1 MKKLIFILILLPLMI
16 SCTDNNNKA
25 EKILSNA
32 DSLLQAGNT
41 DKAIMLL
48 ERINGK
54 SLTGADARAKYCL
67 LLTKAYNTLGKVLS
81 NDSLIDF
88 SIKYFEKTKNHT
100 DLARSYYYKGMCM
113 LDRGDFENGV
123 ILLKKAESEEK
134 RSSDPSLRQ
143 YIYINLSHVNLES
156 GNYKTALRYSLKAL
170 ENAEKRNNTIW
181 MCVSLDK
188 TASCYYFMNKK
199 DSAELYMSR
208 IIPLLEKINDKEM
221 SSMFLNNIGLIWY
234 EKGLYEKAEPMFRQA
249 FNLLDV
255 PTTRIN
261 LAKVCY
267 DRGKTEVCD
276 TILAKA
282 LEGANFEEKAEIYQF
297 MAEKAEKENRPE
309 EANIFHKKEKIM
321 QDSALARKKTEEM
334 LSLQN
339 EYDNMKKDERT
350 GHRIGMIIV
359 ISASAL
365 LFFAISSVVLFRRR
379 ANSTRRQITEIRK
392 ETDKYQRELEN
403 AERTSRG
410 DKKEIERLRKK
421 LEQGEARL
429 SAILDRGKDLYD
441 SVKLDGNVSRWS
453 KDDFEAVVE
462 YLRAKMPDEVRMIEE
477 THTKLTAYATFFLLL
492 SATGTDAANTA
503 RIMGISQGA
512 VRTMRHRLKKK
523 ENTATSSYKAKM

>member
-1 MKKLIFILILLPLMI
+1 MKYIYFILLLITVTGCKNWNGDKTIDKLKKIDSLVI
-16 SCTDNNNKA
+16 SEQYDTAFALIKGIKLKDIKTNKERA
-25 EKILSNA
+25 YYGIIKTHINIGKDIEQKN
-32 DSLLQAGNT
+32 DSLLDNSIRYYE
-41 DKAIMLL
+41 K
-48 ERINGK
+48 
-54 SLTGADARAKYCL
+54 TGALNELARA
-67 LLTKAYNTLGKVLS
+67 
-81 NDSLIDF
+81 
-88 SIKYFEKTKNHT
+88 
-100 DLARSYYYKGMCM
+100 YYYKSINAFE
-113 LDRGDFENGV
+113 RGNKEQNMYYM
-123 ILLKKAESEEK
+123 KKAENLEE
-134 RSSDPSLRQ
+134 RIGIPWLRY
-143 YIYINLSHVNLES
+143 YIYINMSYINLEANAYDLS
-156 GNYKTALRYSLKAL
+156 MKYAKKAL
-170 ENAEKRNNTIW
+170 GHAQKHNNVNWKCLAYNHIGTIF
-181 MCVSLDK
+181 
-188 TASCYYFMNKK
+188 YYKGNK
-199 DSAELYMSR
+199 DSASYYFTKILRHLKRITSKVERVAYMT
-208 IIPLLEKINDKEM
+208 
-221 SSMFLNNIGLIWY
+221 NIGYIFY
-234 EKGLYEKAEPMFRQA
+234 EYGEYKKAEPMFRQA

-267 DRGKTEVCD
+267 ARGKTEVCD
-276 TILAKA
+276 TLLAKA
-282 LEGANFEEKAEIYQF
+282 LEGANFDEKAEIYQF
-297 MAEKAEKENRPE
+297 MAEKAEEENRPE

-350 GHRIGMIIV
+350 GQRIGMIIV

-365 LFFAISSVVLFRRR
+365 LFFAISSAVLFRRR
-379 ANSTRRQITEIRK
+379 ANRTRCQITEIRN

-429 SAILDRGKDLYD
+429 SAILDRGKNLYD

-492 SATGTDAANTA
+492 SATGMDAADTA

-523 ENTATSSYKAKM
+523 EKGGNNN

>member
-16 SCTDNNNKA
+16 SCTNNNNKA

-134 RSSDPSLRQ
+134 LSSDPSLRQ

-199 DSAELYMSR
+199 DSAESYMSR

-276 TILAKA
+276 TLLAKA
-282 LEGANFEEKAEIYQF
+282 LEGANFDEKAEIYQF

-309 EANIFHKKEKIM
+309 EANIFHKKKIM

-350 GHRIGMIIV
+350 GQRIGMIII
-359 ISASAL
+359 ISVSVL
-365 LFFAISSVVLFRRR
+365 LFFAISSVFLFRRR
-379 ANSTRRQITEIRK
+379 ANRTRRQITEIRK
-392 ETDKYQRELEN
+392 ETDKYQRKLEN

-462 YLRAKMPDEVRMIEE
+462 YLRAKMPDEVRMIEG

-492 SATGTDAANTA
+492 SATGMDAADTA

-523 ENTATSSYKAKM
+523 EKSGNNN

>member
-134 RSSDPSLRQ
+134 LSSDPSLRQ
-143 YIYINLSHVNLES
+143 YIYINLSHVNLEF

>member
-1 MKKLIFILILLPLMI
+1 MKYIYFILLLITVTGCKNWNGDKTIDKLRRIDSLAI
-16 SCTDNNNKA
+16 SEEYDTALVLIKELKPEEIKSDKEKAYYGIVKTHVYLGKDLYQNN
-25 EKILSNA
+25 
-32 DSLLQAGNT
+32 DSLLDYCIKYYEKEKYSSELAR
-41 DKAIMLL
+41 AYYY
-48 ERINGK
+48 K
-54 SLTGADARAKYCL
+54 SLIAFDKGNKEQNLYYMKKAEEIEEKIKIPWLRYHIYINMSYVNMEANAYDLSMKYAR
-67 LLTKAYNTLGKVLS
+67 KVLS
-81 NDSLIDF
+81 HALSNNDISWVCLAYNHIG
-88 SIKYFEKTKNHT
+88 SIFFYKGDK
-100 DLARSYYYKGMCM
+100 DSSSYYLTK
-113 LDRGDFENGV
+113 
-123 ILLKKAESEEK
+123 ILPHLKKIKSKTERVA
-134 RSSDPSLRQ
+134 
-143 YIYINLSHVNLES
+143 YIS
-156 GNYKTALRYSLKAL
+156 
-170 ENAEKRNNTIW
+170 
-181 MCVSLDK
+181 
-188 TASCYYFMNKK
+188 
-199 DSAELYMSR
+199 
-208 IIPLLEKINDKEM
+208 
-221 SSMFLNNIGLIWY
+221 NIGYIFY
-234 EKGLYEKAEPMFRQA
+234 EYKEYEKAEPLFREA
-249 FNLLDV
+249 FNLLDTT
-255 PTTRIN
+255 TTRIN

-267 DRGKTEVCD
+267 ARGKTEECD
-276 TILAKA
+276 TLLAKA
-282 LEGANFEEKAEIYQF
+282 LEGANFDEKAEIYQF
-297 MAEKAEKENRPE
+297 MAEKAEEENCPE

-359 ISASAL
+359 ISVSAL
-365 LFFAISSVVLFRRR
+365 LFFAISSAVLFRRR
-379 ANSTRRQITEIRK
+379 ANRTRRQITEIRK

-429 SAILDRGKDLYD
+429 SAILGRGKDLYD

-492 SATGTDAANTA
+492 SATGMDAADTA

-523 ENTATSSYKAKM
+523 EKGGNNN

>member
-1 MKKLIFILILLPLMI
+1 MKYIYFILLLITITGCKNWNGDKTIDKLRRIDSLAI
-16 SCTDNNNKA
+16 SEEYDTALVLIKELKPEEIKSDKEKAYYGIVKTHVYLGNDLYQNN
-25 EKILSNA
+25 
-32 DSLLQAGNT
+32 DSLLDYCIKYYEKEKYSSELAR
-41 DKAIMLL
+41 AYYY
-48 ERINGK
+48 K
-54 SLTGADARAKYCL
+54 SLIAFDKGDKEQNLYYMKKAEEIEEKVKIPWLRYHIYINMSYVNMEANAYDLSMKYAR
-67 LLTKAYNTLGKVLS
+67 KVLS
-81 NDSLIDF
+81 HALSNNDISWVCLAYNHIG
-88 SIKYFEKTKNHT
+88 SIFFYKGDK
-100 DLARSYYYKGMCM
+100 DSSSYYLTK
-113 LDRGDFENGV
+113 
-123 ILLKKAESEEK
+123 ILPHLKKIKSRTERVA
-134 RSSDPSLRQ
+134 
-143 YIYINLSHVNLES
+143 YIS
-156 GNYKTALRYSLKAL
+156 
-170 ENAEKRNNTIW
+170 
-181 MCVSLDK
+181 
-188 TASCYYFMNKK
+188 
-199 DSAELYMSR
+199 
-208 IIPLLEKINDKEM
+208 
-221 SSMFLNNIGLIWY
+221 NIGYIFY
-234 EKGLYEKAEPMFRQA
+234 EYKEYEKAEPLFREA
-249 FNLLDV
+249 FNLLD
-255 PTTRIN
+255 TTTTCIN

-267 DRGKTEVCD
+267 ARGKAEECD
-276 TILAKA
+276 TLLAKA

-379 ANSTRRQITEIRK
+379 ANRTHRQITEIRK

-410 DKKEIERLRKK
+410 DKKEIERLKKK

-492 SATGTDAANTA
+492 SAIGMDAADTA

-523 ENTATSSYKAKM
+523 EKGGNNN

>member
-54 SLTGADARAKYCL
+54 SLTGADTRAKYCL

-113 LDRGDFENGV
+113 LDRGEFENGV

-134 RSSDPSLRQ
+134 LSSDPSLRQ

-199 DSAELYMSR
+199 DSAESYMSR

-267 DRGKTEVCD
+267 ARGKAEECD
-276 TILAKA
+276 TLLAKA

-297 MAEKAEKENRPE
+297 MAEKAEEENRPE
-309 EANIFHKKEKIM
+309 EANIFHKKEKCM

-365 LFFAISSVVLFRRR
+365 LFFTISSVILFRRR
-379 ANSTRRQITEIRK
+379 ANRTRRQITEIRK